1 MRRHSPQ
8 PPVREKWIASQSG
21 DSLWK
26 SSPACVQW
34 STIMTARSFGRELL
48 ERYGSPLYVYDL
60 DEVEHQAK
68 GLFGLLPN
76 SAQVLYSVK
85 ANPIPEVCAA
95 LRAAGC
101 RVEIASPLELEVVRE
116 AGFAPDQIMCSG
128 PGKTASLVREMLL
141 AGVTHFSCDSW
152 YDLER
157 LAGVASATKK
167 HANALLRL
175 QVSGAPS
182 GSVGVGA
189 MQSHFGAD
197 PAELLKGGAARV
209 GALRGAELAGIHI
222 YSGGQIQ
229 SPDKLASTFE
239 HAIHLAEEIAQAGV
253 PLRLLDL
260 GGGFPWPFGT
270 SDAAVDISALRE
282 KLQRVTAQRRL
293 TADAELWFES
303 GRYLVASSG
312 TLLSTVLDVKVA
324 FGGKTHI
331 ILDTGMVHLGGM
343 AGLGRIYRAVASIE
357 PLAEH
362 DGAPL
367 QSVDVM
373 GPTDYA
379 LDYVARDA
387 SVPSLE
393 AGDVVAIP
401 NVGAY
406 GLTASLVAFTGL
418 EPPAEVC
425 CRGTSV
431 VAVHRLRTGHERIRT

>member
-1 MRRHSPQ
+1 M
-8 PPVREKWIASQSG
+8 IAH
-21 DSLWK
+21 
-26 SSPACVQW
+26 
-34 STIMTARSFGRELL
+34 TFGRELV

-60 DEVEHQAK
+60 DEAERQAK
-68 GLFGLLPN
+68 ALFELLPK

-85 ANPIPEVCAA
+85 ANPIPELCAA
-95 LRAAGC
+95 LKGAGC
-101 RVEIASPLELEVVRE
+101 RVEIASPLELKVVFE
-116 AGFAPDQIMCSG
+116 AGFTPDQILCSG
-128 PGKTASLVREMLL
+128 PGKTAAVVREMLL

-167 HANALLRL
+167 PANALLRL

-197 PAELLKGGAARV
+197 PGELLNGGAARV
-209 GALRGAELAGIHI
+209 GALRGAELVGIHV

-229 SPDKLASTFE
+229 SADKLASTFE
-239 HAIHLAEEIAQAGV
+239 HAIHLAEQIAEAGV

-270 SDAAVDISALRE
+270 SDNPVDISALRE
-282 KLQRVTAQRRL
+282 KLQHVNAQRRL
-293 TADAELWFES
+293 TADAGLWFES

-312 TLLSTVLDVKVA
+312 TLLSTVLDVKLWN
-324 FGGKTHI
+324 GKTHI
-331 ILDTGMVHLGGM
+331 VLDTGMIHLGGM

-357 PLAEH
+357 SLAER

-367 QSVDVM
+367 ESVDVV

-379 LDYVARDA
+379 LDYVTRDA
-387 SVPSLE
+387 SVPPLKP
-393 AGDVVAIP
+393 GDAVAIP

-406 GLTASLVAFTGL
+406 GLTTSLVAFAGHQ
-418 EPPAEVC
+418 PPTEIC
-425 CRGTSV
+425 CRGDSV
-431 VAVHRLRTGHERIRT
+431 VVAYRLRTGRERIRT

>member
-1 MRRHSPQ
+1 MAAH
-8 PPVREKWIASQSG
+8 
-21 DSLWK
+21 D
-26 SSPACVQW
+26 
-34 STIMTARSFGRELL
+34 FHRELL

-60 DEVEHQAK
+60 EEAERQAK
-68 GLFGLLPN
+68 ALLELLPN

-95 LRAAGC
+95 LKAAGC
-101 RVEIASPLELEVVRE
+101 RVEIASPLELKVVFE
-116 AGFAPDQIMCSG
+116 AGFAPDQILCSG
-128 PGKTASLVREMLL
+128 PGKSAAVVREMLL

-157 LAGVASATKK
+157 LASVASATKK
-167 HANALLRL
+167 PANALLRL
-175 QVSGAPS
+175 QLSGAPA

-197 PAELLKGGAARV
+197 PAELLNGGAAKV

-229 SPDKLASTFE
+229 SADKLASTFE
-239 HAIHLAEEIAQAGV
+239 HAIHLAEEIAEAGV

-270 SDAAVDISALRE
+270 SDDPVDVSALRE
-282 KLQRVTAQRRL
+282 KLQRVNEQRRL
-293 TADAELWFES
+293 TADAKLWFES

-312 TLLSTVLDVKVA
+312 TLLSTVLDVKVWN
-324 FGGKTHI
+324 GKTHI

-357 PLAEH
+357 PLVKR
-362 DGAPL
+362 DGEAL
-367 QSVDVM
+367 ESADVV

-379 LDYVARDA
+379 LDYVTRDA
-387 SVPSLE
+387 SVPPLK
-393 AGDVVAIP
+393 AGDAVAIP

-406 GLTASLVAFTGL
+406 GLTASLVAFAGL
-418 EPPAEVC
+418 QPPAEVC

-431 VAVHRLRTGHERIRT
+431 VAVHRLRTGHERVSTLPVK

>member
-1 MRRHSPQ
+1 M
-8 PPVREKWIASQSG
+8 IAH
-21 DSLWK
+21 
-26 SSPACVQW
+26 
-34 STIMTARSFGRELL
+34 SFGRELL

-60 DEVEHQAK
+60 DEAERQAK
-68 GLFGLLPN
+68 SLFDLLPK
-76 SAQVLYSVK
+76 SSQVLYSVK

-95 LRAAGC
+95 LRSAGC
-101 RVEIASPLELEVVRE
+101 RVEIASPLELNVVFE
-116 AGFAPDQIMCSG
+116 AGFTPDQILCSG
-128 PGKTASLVREMLL
+128 PGKTAGLVREMLL

-157 LAGVASATKK
+157 LAGVASAIKRP
-167 HANALLRL
+167 AIALLRL
-175 QVSGAPS
+175 QVLGAPA

-197 PAELLKGGAARV
+197 PAKLLNGGAARV
-209 GALRGAELAGIHI
+209 GALQGAELAGIHI

-229 SPDKLASTFE
+229 SADKLASTFE
-239 HAIHLAEEIAQAGV
+239 HAIHLAEEIAKAGV

-270 SDAAVDISALRE
+270 SDNPVDISALRE
-282 KLQRVTAQRRL
+282 KLQRLNAHRRL
-293 TADAELWFES
+293 TADAKLWFES

-312 TLLSTVLDVKVA
+312 TLLSTVLDVKVWNE
-324 FGGKTHI
+324 KTHI
-331 ILDTGMVHLGGM
+331 ILDTGMIHLGGM

-357 PLAEH
+357 PLAER
-362 DGAPL
+362 DGAAI
-367 QSVDVM
+367 QSADVV

-379 LDYVARDA
+379 LDYVTREA
-387 SVPSLE
+387 SVPSLKP
-393 AGDVVAIP
+393 GDAVAIP

-406 GLTASLVAFTGL
+406 GLTASLVAFTGSQ
-418 EPPAEVC
+418 PPAEVC

>member
-1 MRRHSPQ
+1 M
-8 PPVREKWIASQSG
+8 I
-21 DSLWK
+21 
-26 SSPACVQW
+26 
-34 STIMTARSFGRELL
+34 ARSFGRELL

-60 DEVEHQAK
+60 DEAERQANA
-68 GLFGLLPN
+68 LFKLLPE
-76 SAQVLYSVK
+76 SSQVLYSVK

-95 LRAAGC
+95 LKSAGC
-101 RVEIASPLELEVVRE
+101 RVEIASPLELNVVFE
-116 AGFAPDQIMCSG
+116 AGFAADQILCSG
-128 PGKTASLVREMLL
+128 PGKTAGLVREMLL

-157 LAGVASATKK
+157 LAGVASAIKRP
-167 HANALLRL
+167 ANALLRL
-175 QVSGAPS
+175 QVSGAPT

-197 PAELLKGGAARV
+197 PAELLNGGAARV

-229 SPDKLASTFE
+229 SADKLASTFE
-239 HAIHLAEEIAQAGV
+239 HAIHLAEEIGKAGV

-270 SDAAVDISALRE
+270 SDNPVDISALRG
-282 KLQRVTAQRRL
+282 KLQHLNEQRRL
-293 TADAELWFES
+293 TADATLWFES

-312 TLLSTVLDVKVA
+312 TLLSTVLDVKVWNE
-324 FGGKTHI
+324 KTHI
-331 ILDTGMVHLGGM
+331 ILDTGMIHLGGM

-357 PLAEH
+357 PLVER
-362 DGAPL
+362 DGAAI
-367 QSVDVM
+367 QSVDVV

-379 LDYVARDA
+379 LDYVTREA
-387 SVPSLE
+387 SVSPLKP
-393 AGDVVAIP
+393 GDTVAIP

-406 GLTASLVAFTGL
+406 GLTASLVAFTGSQ
-418 EPPAEVC
+418 PPAEVC
-425 CRGTSV
+425 YRGTSV

>member
-1 MRRHSPQ
+1 
-8 PPVREKWIASQSG
+8 
-21 DSLWK
+21 
-26 SSPACVQW
+26 
-34 STIMTARSFGRELL
+34 MTAHNFRQELL

-60 DEVEHQAK
+60 DEAEHQATA
-68 GLFGLLPN
+68 LFELLPK

-95 LRAAGC
+95 LKTAGC
-101 RVEIASPLELEVVRE
+101 RVEIASLLELKIVQE
-116 AGFAPDQIMCSG
+116 AGFAPDEILCSG

-157 LAGVASATKK
+157 LASVASATKK
-167 HANALLRL
+167 PAKALLRL

-189 MQSHFGAD
+189 MQSHFGAN
-197 PAELLKGGAARV
+197 PTELLNGGVDRV

-229 SPDKLASTFE
+229 SADKLAGTFE
-239 HAIHLAEEIAQAGV
+239 YAIHLAEQIAQTGI
-253 PLRLLDL
+253 PLHLLDL

-270 SDAAVDISALRE
+270 SDAPVDISALRE
-282 KLQRVTAQRRL
+282 NLQRVNAQRRL

-303 GRYLVASSG
+303 GRYLVASCG
-312 TLLSTVLDVKVA
+312 TLLSTVLDVKL
-324 FGGKTHI
+324 FDGKTHI
-331 ILDTGMVHLGGM
+331 ILDTGMIHLGGM

-357 PLAEH
+357 PLAER
-362 DGAPL
+362 DGETV
-367 QSVDVM
+367 QSADVV

-379 LDYVARDA
+379 LDYVTRDA
-387 SVPSLE
+387 SVPLLKP
-393 AGDVVAIP
+393 GDTVAIP

-406 GLTASLVAFTGL
+406 GLTASLVAFAGL
-418 EPPAEVC
+418 QPPAEVC
-425 CRGTSV
+425 YRGTSV
-431 VAVHRLRTGHERIRT
+431 IAVHRLCTGHERI